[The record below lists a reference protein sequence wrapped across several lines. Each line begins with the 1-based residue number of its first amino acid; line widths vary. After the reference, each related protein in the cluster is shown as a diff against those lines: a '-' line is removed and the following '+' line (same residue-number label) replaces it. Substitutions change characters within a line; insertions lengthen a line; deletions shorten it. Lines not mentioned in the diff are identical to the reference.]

1 MTSVTARPKQQSGAW
16 TFRTLF
22 IHPVDPSGI
31 LSSAAS
37 SMVIVITDLVM
48 PMFWMP
54 PRTMDTHTTAMVP
67 VAVGR
72 TTVTTAIGATATG
85 ATGAEVTHPM
95 AIAMVWAREVQEDIG
110 DIT

>member
-1 MTSVTARPKQQSGAW
+1 
-16 TFRTLF
+16 
-22 IHPVDPSGI
+22 
-31 LSSAAS
+31 
-37 SMVIVITDLVM
+37 
-48 PMFWMP
+48 
-54 PRTMDTHTTAMVP
+54 MDTHTTAMVP

-95 AIAMVWAREVQEDIG
+95 AIAMVWAREVQEDIE